1 MPEPIG
7 TGCRPGPGPDKLTSP
22 TGRFSLIL
30 SGIMNSIADILAQR
44 GPLTGAELAAAGE
57 WTDILAL
64 WRACH
69 APGLALRTTGRRY
82 MRLDHAIDGY
92 ARLSPSIRREFLTYT
107 LVGLDTQR
115 DAIEA
120 RAAAIER
127 DAVRISREKLDLA
140 RESVCMALAA
150 LPDETRLLRDTTFM
164 IAGDITYQMAH
175 RVPRP
180 EKSSGQMGRGSD
192 LDIIIVASDSLPD
205 DARLAL
211 DDAIYRQKHY
221 LLTHPDH
228 QEEIDYVL
236 KPLDK
241 VRQQLAFDSFEHM
254 VACKILC
261 ECQRLYGSPFLFDEV
276 MALVEASGVR
286 QKLDALQADAAAFR
300 VNAERV
306 LLDPRAAIPEG
317 QNPLDLFFTRE
328 EGDEIY

>member
-1 MPEPIG
+1 MAHTGG
-7 TGCRPGPGPDKLTSP
+7 T
-22 TGRFSLIL
+22 
-30 SGIMNSIADILAQR
+30 MASIPDILTQR
-44 GPLTGAELAAAGE
+44 GPLTGAELAAAGH

-64 WRACH
+64 WRACRE
-69 APGLALRTTGRRY
+69 PGLRMRTTGRRY

-107 LVGLDTQR
+107 LVGLDPQR
-115 DAIEA
+115 DAIES
-120 RAAAIER
+120 RAAALER
-127 DAVRISREKLDLA
+127 EAVRISREKLDLA

-150 LPDETRLLRDTTFM
+150 LPDETRMLRDTTFM

-180 EKSSGQMGRGSD
+180 EKSSGQMVRGSD

-205 DARLAL
+205 DACAAL

-236 KPLDK
+236 KPMAR
-241 VRQQLAFDSFEHM
+241 VRRQLAFDSFEHM

-261 ECQRLYGSPFLFDEV
+261 ECRLLYGSPFLFDDI

-286 QKLDALQADAAAFR
+286 RKLDDMQAAAETFR
-300 VNAERV
+300 REAEQT
-306 LLDPRAAIPEG
+306 LLDPAATAACG
-317 QNPLDLFFTRE
+317 NSPLDLFFTRE